1 MNPRRMILHMISKR
15 LYTVLAILLVSNVV
29 IGPLRAESVGFPKD
43 HPVFTIEVPK
53 DWKAMFDSNTSLSI
67 KCISERGFIITEM
80 SSVHDKDSAR
90 KFLEGFIKY
99 ICQGKGAT
107 DVEQTPVL
115 ERPLTKNIAGLE
127 ISCSGNVFAG
137 LEKASIEYSMTAFS
151 LDGKRFFSISGFGF
165 SGSVDQRRIEES
177 IKAAK

>member
-1 MNPRRMILHMISKR
+1 MI
-15 LYTVLAILLVSNVV
+15 VSNVV
-29 IGPLRAESVGFPKD
+29 VGPLRAETVGFPKD

-53 DWKAMFDSNTSLSI
+53 DWKVMFDSNTSLSI
-67 KCISERGFIITEM
+67 NGISGRGFITEM

-90 KFLEGFIKY
+90 KFLEGFIKH

-107 DVEQTPVL
+107 DVEQTPVF

-137 LEKASIEYSMTAFS
+137 LEKASIEYSETAFS

-165 SGSVDQRRIEES
+165 SGSRDQRRIEES